1 MLVLTIYIIDASSD
15 YIHHQLY
22 RRDAAHNPLSLAEK
36 KTLIVQINK
45 LPPDRMEQ
53 VLLIINSVLP
63 AKDQE
68 KVLQSASNDIEIPL
82 EILDTFTLRKLQ
94 QFVEVRENRT
104 EKELL
109 LPWHDMMLYT
119 SPSSLSSS
127 SSSSCLFSCCDYRSI
142 LRGGTPCSDNQAA
155 VVVVAPG
162 PV

>member
-1 MLVLTIYIIDASSD
+1 L
-15 YIHHQLY
+15 H

-104 EKELL
+104 GQ
-109 LPWHDMMLYT
+109 D
-119 SPSSLSSS
+119 
-127 SSSSCLFSCCDYRSI
+127 
-142 LRGGTPCSDNQAA
+142 
-155 VVVVAPG
+155 
-162 PV
+162 